1 LEGNRLRRS
10 KVAPDPLGASD
21 PAWPGANSSD
31 VAPFAGGIGIALQW
45 GRRILSSTRGTAM
58 TLTAVLIDDSRTTR
72 VALRLHLT
80 EIGFEVVAEGDRG
93 EHALELYERHRPTLI
108 TIDIVMPGLDGVSA
122 ARELLKR
129 HPDANVVMCT
139 SISARDKIL
148 ACHEA
153 GVAHY
158 LLKPFD
164 GAKIQTIAKAIIAK
178 AQTGVA
184 RGA

>member
-1 LEGNRLRRS
+1 M
-10 KVAPDPLGASD
+10 
-21 PAWPGANSSD
+21 
-31 VAPFAGGIGIALQW
+31 
-45 GRRILSSTRGTAM
+45 AM
-58 TLTAVLIDDSRTTR
+58 TPTAVLIDDSRTTR
-72 VALRLHLT
+72 TCLKVYLT
-80 EIGFEVVAEGDRG
+80 EAGFDVVAEGERG
-93 EHALELYERHRPTLI
+93 EHALELYEKHQPTLI

-139 SISARDKIL
+139 SINTRDKIL

-164 GAKIQTIAKAIIAK
+164 GAKVQH
-178 AQTGVA
+178 VA
-184 RGA
+184 RGILAKMETRIAKGA